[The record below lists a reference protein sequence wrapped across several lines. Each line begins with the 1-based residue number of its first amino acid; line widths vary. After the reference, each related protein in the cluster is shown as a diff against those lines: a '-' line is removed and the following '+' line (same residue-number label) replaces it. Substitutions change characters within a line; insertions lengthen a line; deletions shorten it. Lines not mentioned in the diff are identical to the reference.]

1 MVDAA
6 SSYGS
11 GYSIVSGAE
20 SLGPCVDRLRSES
33 CNGGIIGSTGLGGS
47 PARDLLLPE
56 EDGVLGSISAA
67 GAGGGPGGC

>member
-1 MVDAA
+1 MDAT
-6 SSYGS
+6 SSFGS
-11 GYSIVSGAE
+11 GYGIVSGAE

-33 CNGGIIGSTGLGGS
+33 CGGEITGSSGLGGS